1 MKAVSA
7 HVQNGQI
14 VLDEPVE
21 LPEGAAVEVLVPT
34 DNELTVDERA
44 ALDAALAESSE
55 EVARGEYED
64 ARAFAHKLV
73 RGS

>member
-21 LPEGAAVEVLVPT
+21 LPDGAAVE
-34 DNELTVDERA
+34 EF
-44 ALDAALAESSE
+44 
-55 EVARGEYED
+55 ARGDYED
-64 ARAFAHKLV
+64 ARAFADKLV